1 MHGGLLGHLDLFSVI
16 TSHWWTGLQEP
27 ISAFPGSRA
36 WLFLLLHS
44 LMLGRKQCLV
54 LISFLFSQFHVPYLW
69 FSSPSSANIINLCA
83 PPLAHLTPPL
93 LKSLDG
99 RCNLTLLNTKSL
111 GTMCT
116 FLDLMMLAEQ
126 FYMEESPWLSL
137 SLS

>member
-1 MHGGLLGHLDLFSVI
+1 MEVCWAIWIFSQSSLVTGGQGCR
-16 TSHWWTGLQEP
+16 EP
-27 ISAFPGSRA
+27 ISVFPGSRA
-36 WLFLLLHS
+36 WIFLLPHS

-83 PPLAHLTPPL
+83 PTLAHLTPPL

-99 RCNLTLLNTKSL
+99 RYNLTLLNTKSL
-111 GTMCT
+111 GTTCT
-116 FLDLMMLAEQ
+116 FLDLVMLVEQ
-126 FYMEESPWLSL
+126 FHMEEPPWLSL